1 MTSKPASKLT
11 VSIVVYH
18 LDEPVLKQTLG
29 SLALAADNA
38 RQAGLLGELHLFL
51 IDNSPTGTQ
60 RQALMLLAQPLES
73 QGLSTQVISGHGNV
87 GYGQGH
93 NLAIRQSTPNAA
105 DDSYYL
111 ILNPDVIMAADALTV
126 GLQWL
131 STHQPTVSVAPAI
144 SDGNGGRASS
154 CKRYPSVLDFL
165 LRGFAPGFIK
175 KQFARRLARYDMAD
189 LPQDCPSEDIP
200 VISGCFMLFKLP
212 ALKSL
217 QGFDP
222 GYFLYFEDFDLSLRA
237 HQLGSLTYL
246 PQMQITHLGGHS
258 AKKGLRHIG
267 MFVRSGWRFFSTH
280 GWRWV

>member
-1 MTSKPASKLT
+1 MTSNLAPSLT

-18 LDEPVLKQTLG
+18 LDEPVLRQNLDSLG
-29 SLALAADNA
+29 IAATDA
-38 RQAGLLGELHLFL
+38 RQCGLLGELTLFL
-51 IDNSPTGTQ
+51 IDNSPAGKHRTTL
-60 RQALMLLAQPLES
+60 RDLAQRLES
-73 QGLSTQVISGHGNV
+73 QDVQVQVLSGHGNV
-87 GYGQGH
+87 GYGRGH
-93 NLAIRQSTPNAA
+93 NLAIHSTPVSPAA
-105 DDSYYL
+105 ESYYL
-111 ILNPDVIMAADALTV
+111 ILNPDVIMAADALTI
-126 GLQWL
+126 GMRWL

-165 LRGFAPGFIK
+165 LRGFAPAFIK
-175 KQFARRLARYDMAD
+175 KRFAQRLARYDMAD
-189 LPQDCPSEDIP
+189 LAQDRPSEDIP

-212 ALKSL
+212 ALKTL
-217 QGFDP
+217 RGFDP
-222 GYFLYFEDFDLSLRA
+222 AYFLYFEDFDLSLRA
-237 HQLGSLTYL
+237 HRLGSLTYL